1 MTTISHGEGCAASA
15 APAKGTLERFRR
27 AKERELALLRS
38 QPLPAPY
45 TGARPSFSAALHTG
59 TPVAVIAEY
68 KRASP
73 SRGVICESVRVEE
86 AVLAYC
92 AGGAAAL
99 SILTEEQY
107 FKGELSFLGRAR
119 ETPGARNLPL
129 LRKDFLFDPLQVEAT
144 AATPASAFLLIVRQ
158 TPDVQELRTLQ
169 ACGARY
175 GLEAVV
181 EVFDAE
187 DLERAR
193 ASGARIIQVNAR
205 DLETF
210 RVDRQAC
217 LALAAEAG
225 IRQGETWIAASGMD
239 SHEHLLAAAAA
250 GYHAA
255 LVGTALMQN
264 GTLEANLRKL
274 SIG

>member
-1 MTTISHGEGCAASA
+1 MTSCSQGEGPAACT
-15 APAKGTLERFRR
+15 KGKLARFRK
-27 AKERELALLRS
+27 AKEAELALLRS
-38 QPLPAPY
+38 QPLPAPLP
-45 TGARPSFSAALHTG
+45 GPRPSFSAALHTG
-59 TPVAVIAEY
+59 SPLAVIAEY

-73 SRGVICESVRVEE
+73 SKGVICESVSVED
-86 AVLAYC
+86 AVQAYR

-107 FKGELSFLGRAR
+107 FKGELGFLGRAC
-119 ETPGARNLPL
+119 EALGAHALPL

-158 TPDVQELRTLQ
+158 TPDVQELRELQ
-169 ACGARY
+169 ACGRKY

-187 DLERAR
+187 DLELAR
-193 ASGARIIQVNAR
+193 ASNARIIQVNAR

-217 LALAAEAG
+217 LSLAAEAG
-225 IRQGETWIAASGMD
+225 IRQEETWIAASGMD
-239 SHEHLLAAAAA
+239 SHEHLLAAARA

-255 LVGTALMQN
+255 LVGTALMQ
-264 GTLEANLRKL
+264 GGALESNLRKL
-274 SIG
+274 LQG